1 MILGSLAGVRRTSAI
16 GVLVHRAAGGEP
28 MASGG
33 DRNSGWVADLVGIT
47 VGALPAVAAGVSP
60 GLLRPESASVLRPW
74 WR

>member
-1 MILGSLAGVRRTSAI
+1 
-16 GVLVHRAAGGEP
+16 

-33 DRNSGWVADLVGIT
+33 DRNSGWVAVLVRIT